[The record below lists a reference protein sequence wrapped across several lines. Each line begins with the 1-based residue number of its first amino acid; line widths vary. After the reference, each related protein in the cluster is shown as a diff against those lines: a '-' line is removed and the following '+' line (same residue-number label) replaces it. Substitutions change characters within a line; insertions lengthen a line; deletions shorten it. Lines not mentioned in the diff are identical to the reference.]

1 MRPGAMLVAMK
12 VGQLAKQTGISVRA
26 LHYYDEIGL
35 LSPSQRTASGH
46 RLYTASDI
54 ARLQQITSLQQLG
67 FSLEEIRDCL
77 TRPAFSPQRVI
88 ELHLARLEEEIELQ
102 GKLRDRLRAIAA
114 RLNAAEE
121 VSVEEFIQT
130 IEVTS
135 MLEKYFTPEQM
146 ATLKKRSEMLGEGKI
161 CQAENEWPELIAS
174 VRAEMDKGTDP
185 ASEPVQL
192 LAKRCME
199 LINEFTGGDPEIA
212 KAVKTMYSQESAIA
226 AQNGLDPWMCDYIG
240 QALAA
245 AKNP

>member
-1 MRPGAMLVAMK
+1 MRPVAMK

-77 TRPAFSPQRVI
+77 TRPAFSPQRVV

-102 GKLRDRLRAIAA
+102 RKLRDRLRAIAA
-114 RLNAAEE
+114 RLSAAEE

-130 IEVTS
+130 DRGDQHV
-135 MLEKYFTPEQM
+135 
-146 ATLKKRSEMLGEGKI
+146 GKI
-161 CQAENEWPELIAS
+161 LHA
-174 VRAEMDKGTDP
+174 GTD
-185 ASEPVQL
+185 
-192 LAKRCME
+192 
-199 LINEFTGGDPEIA
+199 GG
-212 KAVKTMYSQESAIA
+212 TQET
-226 AQNGLDPWMCDYIG
+226 Q
-240 QALAA
+240 
-245 AKNP
+245 

>member
-1 MRPGAMLVAMK
+1 MQPVAMK

-77 TRPAFSPQRVI
+77 NRPAFSPQRVI

-102 GKLRDRLRAIAA
+102 RKLRDRLRAIAA
-114 RLNAAEE
+114 RLSAAEE

-146 ATLKKRSEMLGEGKI
+146 AELKKRSEMLGEGKI
-161 CQAENEWPELIAS
+161 HQAENEWPQLIAK
-174 VRAEMDKGTDP
+174 VRAEMDQSTDP
-185 ASEPVQL
+185 ASEPVQR
-192 LAKRCME
+192 LAKRWLE

-212 KAVKTMYSQESAIA
+212 QPSRPCT
-226 AQNGLDPWMCDYIG
+226 
-240 QALAA
+240 
-245 AKNP
+245 AKNRRLPLRTGWIRGSSITSARR